1 VLLLEDRNMSTRE
14 SYTSEEWAIVSALP
28 SQAAIAAAVSDGV
41 SLFGTI
47 REFNEG
53 LEAVEDGAE
62 AHAGNELIAAILTDM
77 ADQAEITADAE
88 RMVAEG
94 GTPPPA
100 EEDLVDELPMTAAE
114 PDTEA
119 TAEVAEEV
127 FASSSVT
134 DMVTA
139 FEAPEVDPRD
149 PAAFVHEVVAN
160 AAQAKEIL
168 AAKSAPDEING
179 YVAWVLEIV
188 DRVINRSKSGG
199 FLGIGGKRVDEEEAE
214 FRAEL
219 AAALGQ

>member
-1 VLLLEDRNMSTRE
+1 MSTRE
-14 SYTSEEWAIVSALP
+14 SYTAQEWEIISVLP

-41 SLFGTI
+41 GFFGTI

-53 LEAVEDGAE
+53 LEAVEGGAE

-77 ADQAEITADAE
+77 ADQAEITAEAE

-100 EEDLVDELPMTAAE
+100 EDDVDELPAEAAE

-119 TAEVAEEV
+119 TAEDAEEV
-127 FASSSVT
+127 FASSSVS
-134 DMVTA
+134 DAVAA
-139 FEAPEVDPRD
+139 FGAPEVDPRD
-149 PAAFVHEVVAN
+149 PSAFVHEVVAN
-160 AAQAKEIL
+160 ATQVKEIL
-168 AAKSAPDEING
+168 AAKSTPDEVSG
-179 YVAWVLEIV
+179 YIAWVLDIV

>member
-1 VLLLEDRNMSTRE
+1 MSTRE
-14 SYTSEEWAIVSALP
+14 SYTAQEWDIISALP

-41 SLFGTI
+41 SFFGTL

-53 LEAVEDGAE
+53 LEAVEGGAE
-62 AHAGNELIAAILTDM
+62 AHTGNELIAAILAEM
-77 ADQAEITADAE
+77 AEQAEITEEAE

-94 GTPPPA
+94 GAPSA
-100 EEDLVDELPMTAAE
+100 AAVDEVDELPLEAAE
-114 PDTEA
+114 PGTDPA
-119 TAEVAEEV
+119 TDEVEDVVET
-127 FASSSVT
+127 SSVS

-160 AAQAKEIL
+160 ATQAKEIL
-168 AAKSAPDEING
+168 AAKSTPDEASG

-199 FLGIGGKRVDEEEAE
+199 FLGIGGKRIDEEEAE

-219 AAALGQ
+219 ASALGQ